1 MDNEM
6 DNSEFHEG
14 RESAK
19 EKARSA
25 VDAYKKIYEEDCTKL
40 KELNEKFV
48 KSADT
53 LVDNVVIEMDKE
65 AAAVN
70 WQVKTRFSW
79 LYLKSSCSL
88 CRSEAKL
95 CRMQHCLQEFEKAE
109 KEFEESEKELKD
121 YSNDVATMLGS
132 VARLIGKKR

>member
-53 LVDNVVIEMDKE
+53 LVDNVVIGM
-65 AAAVN
+65 
-70 WQVKTRFSW
+70 
-79 LYLKSSCSL
+79 
-88 CRSEAKL
+88 
-95 CRMQHCLQEFEKAE
+95 E
-109 KEFEESEKELKD
+109 KEQQ
-121 YSNDVATMLGS
+121 
-132 VARLIGKKR
+132 RLIDRLKQDFLGFI

>member
-53 LVDNVVIEMDKE
+53 LANK
-65 AAAVN
+65 
-70 WQVKTRFSW
+70 
-79 LYLKSSCSL
+79 
-88 CRSEAKL
+88 
-95 CRMQHCLQEFEKAE
+95 
-109 KEFEESEKELKD
+109 
-121 YSNDVATMLGS
+121 
-132 VARLIGKKR
+132 

>member
-53 LVDNVVIEMDKE
+53 LVDRQRRCIP
-65 AAAVN
+65 
-70 WQVKTRFSW
+70 
-79 LYLKSSCSL
+79 LKC
-88 CRSEAKL
+88 
-95 CRMQHCLQEFEKAE
+95 
-109 KEFEESEKELKD
+109 
-121 YSNDVATMLGS
+121 MLIAS
-132 VARLIGKKR
+132 T

>member
-6 DNSEFHEG
+6 DNLEFHEG

-53 LVDNVVIEMDKE
+53 LVDNVVIGM
-65 AAAVN
+65 
-70 WQVKTRFSW
+70 
-79 LYLKSSCSL
+79 
-88 CRSEAKL
+88 
-95 CRMQHCLQEFEKAE
+95 E
-109 KEFEESEKELKD
+109 KEQQ
-121 YSNDVATMLGS
+121 
-132 VARLIGKKR
+132 RLIDR

>member
-1 MDNEM
+1 M
-6 DNSEFHEG
+6 
-14 RESAK
+14 K
-19 EKARSA
+19 WIIRSA

-70 WQVKTRFSW
+70 
-79 LYLKSSCSL
+79 
-88 CRSEAKL
+88 
-95 CRMQHCLQEFEKAE
+95 
-109 KEFEESEKELKD
+109 
-121 YSNDVATMLGS
+121 
-132 VARLIGKKR
+132 

>member
-40 KELNEKFV
+40 KELNKKFV
-48 KSADT
+48 KSADI
-53 LVDNVVIEMDKE
+53 VDNVVIEMDKE

-70 WQVKTRFSW
+70 
-79 LYLKSSCSL
+79 
-88 CRSEAKL
+88 
-95 CRMQHCLQEFEKAE
+95 
-109 KEFEESEKELKD
+109 
-121 YSNDVATMLGS
+121 
-132 VARLIGKKR
+132 